1 MNVLAIIPARGGS
14 KALPRKNIHPFLG
27 KPLIYWSIAA
37 AHEANLIDRV
47 IVSTD
52 DKEIAKVSKQF
63 GAEVPFLRP
72 AVLALDDVTDYPV
85 LRDCLETLAK
95 DEGALPDIVVQLR
108 PTSPLRPAGLIDQGI
123 EALLSTPTAD
133 SLRVVCEPHNNPYKM
148 WKKSGLF
155 IKPLIK
161 TAIVEPYNQLRQ
173 KLPASYWQIGT
184 LDVIRTKTIFE
195 QESLSGA
202 NILPLIVDSD
212 IAVDIDDLDSLKRAE
227 EICRRHGSDWS
238 AP

>member
-1 MNVLAIIPARGGS
+1 
-14 KALPRKNIHPFLG
+14 
-27 KPLIYWSIAA
+27 
-37 AHEANLIDRV
+37 
-47 IVSTD
+47 
-52 DKEIAKVSKQF
+52 
-63 GAEVPFLRP
+63 
-72 AVLALDDVTDYPV
+72 
-85 LRDCLETLAK
+85 
-95 DEGALPDIVVQLR
+95 
-108 PTSPLRPAGLIDQGI
+108 
-123 EALLSTPTAD
+123 
-133 SLRVVCEPHNNPYKM
+133 M